1 MGWLTHTR
9 TEEIPAR
16 ITARSIKILAPPVSN
31 FTALGSAYLVN
42 IENINSLV
50 DERVIFDGGK
60 ELLLSRK
67 KFQQLRREVKDYY
80 NLSHNK

>member
-1 MGWLTHTR
+1 MR
-9 TEEIPAR
+9 T
-16 ITARSIKILAPPVSN
+16 LAPPPVSN

-42 IENINSLV
+42 LENVRTLV

-67 KFQQLRREVKDYY
+67 KFHQLRREVKEYY
-80 NLSHNK
+80 NLSKS